1 MEGRQVQTFYLGVFE
16 VEDDM
21 TNTIVESI
29 LTLLKKWNLDVG
41 KNDGF
46 RSDIAFV
53 MVGIFTRVAEI
64 M

>member
-1 MEGRQVQTFYLGVFE
+1 MQTFYLGVFE

-29 LTLLKKWNLDVG
+29 LMLLKKWNLDVG

-46 RSDIAFV
+46 RSDRAFV
-53 MVGIFTRVAEI
+53 MVGMFTRVAEI